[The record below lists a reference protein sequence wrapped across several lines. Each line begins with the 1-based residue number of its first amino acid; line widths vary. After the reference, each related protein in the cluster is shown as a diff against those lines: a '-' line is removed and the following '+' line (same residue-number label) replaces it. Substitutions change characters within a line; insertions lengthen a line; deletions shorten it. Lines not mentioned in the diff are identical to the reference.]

1 MKRKGYENSAQR
13 RVLIEMGSVQIEG
26 LRCRGLAKILE
37 HTGFEAERLTKLN
50 HLLD

>member
-26 LRCRGLAKILE
+26 LRC
-37 HTGFEAERLTKLN
+37 LTKFKDIQAFIGIYVN
-50 HLLD
+50 PYACH